1 MAMSETVYRNW
12 RDLIKPR
19 RVDID
24 PTTLAE
30 TYGKFVAKPLER
42 GFGITL
48 GNALRRILLSSIQGT
63 AVTGIKIDGILH
75 EFSPVRGAL
84 EDVGDIILNLKGL
97 RLKMDTPDTKIL
109 RLRATGPGDVFASQI
124 DTGGA
129 VQILNPD
136 HRICTLEDR
145 AEISMEIRVKMG
157 RGYISAESYEK
168 EEKEVGFIPV
178 DSFFSPVKRVTYF
191 VTNARVGQRTD
202 YDRLTMEVLTDGSVK
217 PQDALAYA
225 AKILKD
231 QISIFI
237 NFNEADEPEVVEERN
252 EIAPRFNENLNRR
265 VDELELSVRSANCL
279 ANANIRYIGEL
290 VQKTEAEILRTK
302 NFGRK
307 SLNEIKEILAEMGLS
322 LGMKLDGWVHPDQIA
337 AMAQPKDEDES
348 KDFQTSASD
357 FDTGDE
363 ESNESDETEEV

>member
-1 MAMSETVYRNW
+1 MAMSEVVYRNW
-12 RDLIKPR
+12 RDLIKPK
-19 RVDID
+19 RVDVD
-24 PTTLAE
+24 PTTLGD

-63 AVTGIKIDGILH
+63 AVTGIKIEGILH
-75 EFSPVRGAL
+75 EFSAVRGCM

-97 RLKMDTPDTKIL
+97 CLRMNTAETKVIRLKAKG
-109 RLRATGPGDVFASQI
+109 AGDVLASQI
-124 DTGGA
+124 ETGG
-129 VQILNPD
+129 VVEILNPD
-136 HRICTLEDR
+136 HKICTLGEG
-145 AEISMEIRVKMG
+145 AEIDMEIHVKMG
-157 RGYISAESYEK
+157 RGYVSAESYEK
-168 EEKEVGFIPV
+168 EAKEVGFIPV

-202 YDRLTMEVLTDGSVK
+202 YDRLTMEVTTDGTVK

-237 NFNEADEPEVVEERN
+237 NFNEADEPEVRPESLE
-252 EIAPRFNENLNRR
+252 ATPRFNENLNRR

-290 VQKTEAEILRTK
+290 VQKTEAEILKTK

-322 LGMKLDGWVHPDQIA
+322 LGMKLEGWVHPDQIA
-337 AMAQPKDEDES
+337 ALAQPEEEAEEPE
-348 KDFQTSASD
+348 FGASASD

-363 ESNESDETEEV
+363 SGDEGV